1 MENADGSRQEL
12 YRLDLW
18 NATAAP
24 ETLDWHEMDN
34 LVAAEPERATKMAYS
49 LHAWLASLPAGPAWA
64 PNAGCQGFAFPT
76 GAGPDGL
83 QAAGQAAMAAVGSA
97 AAMVSRPQDS
107 DPDW

>member
-34 LVAAEPERATKMAYS
+34 LVAAEPERASKMAYS
-49 LHAWLASLPAGPAWA
+49 LHAWLASLPAGPFMVILAGA
-64 PNAGCQGFAFPT
+64 P
-76 GAGPDGL
+76 L
-83 QAAGQAAMAAVGSA
+83 EVSA
-97 AAMVSRPQDS
+97 ADSGAVTSLTQAGTFAPRARTASRFFGV
-107 DPDW
+107 